1 MSGLVSAAIV
11 GSITYIISILIVA
24 TAKAAPVN
32 KKVDDKGREQG
43 KRKGKKIQRR
53 GKYYWRRVDNS
64 ITKCIISQY
73 EKY

>member
-32 KKVDDKGREQG
+32 KKVGDKGREQG

-53 GKYYWRRVDNS
+53 GKYY
-64 ITKCIISQY
+64 
-73 EKY
+73 

>member
-1 MSGLVSAAIV
+1 MSKRIYLNWYNIRTITYMSGLVSAAIV

-53 GKYYWRRVDNS
+53 GKYY
-64 ITKCIISQY
+64 
-73 EKY
+73 